1 MRLSTRVRYGIR
13 MLVDV
18 AAHQGE
24 APVVLK
30 DVSRRQKV
38 SLNYLRQVMAP
49 LVAAG
54 IMRTERGSLGGVRL
68 ARQPGDI
75 RLSLVVRV
83 LDGSTAPVECV
94 DAPSLCARNT
104 ECVTRGVWCRL
115 KTAID
120 GVLESVT
127 IQDLVEQQTM
137 TGQSDA
143 IAVCATP
150 ERAFGI

>member
-18 AAHQGE
+18 AVHQGD
-24 APVVLK
+24 APVALK
-30 DVSRRQKV
+30 DVSRRQQV

-68 ARQPGDI
+68 AREPGDI
-75 RLSLVVRV
+75 KLSLVVRI

-94 DAPSLCARNT
+94 DAPALCARNS
-104 ECVTRGVWCRL
+104 ECVTHGVWCRI

-120 GVLESVT
+120 EVLESVT
-127 IQDLVEQQTM
+127 IQDLADQQKLA
-137 TGQSDA
+137 GQSE
-143 IAVCATP
+143 AVGACMTT
-150 ERAFGI
+150 EQAFGI